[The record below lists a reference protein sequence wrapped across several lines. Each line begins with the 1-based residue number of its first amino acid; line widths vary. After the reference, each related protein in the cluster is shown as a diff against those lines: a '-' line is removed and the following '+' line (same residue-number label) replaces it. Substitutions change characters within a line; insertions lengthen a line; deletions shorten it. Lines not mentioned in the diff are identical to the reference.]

1 MKVINAF
8 QQEAWNDVQ
17 FAKFC
22 KYSYIC
28 KQQKDKIMETSI
40 ERNLLK
46 SVLMELL
53 QENRVLFKELFTE
66 ILTEKGILKPENQ
79 RHEMSREEK
88 IALLIDE
95 DFKKYEFVFK
105 ALA

>member
-1 MKVINAF
+1 
-8 QQEAWNDVQ
+8 
-17 FAKFC
+17 
-22 KYSYIC
+22 
-28 KQQKDKIMETSI
+28 METTI

-79 RHEMSREEK
+79 LHEMSREEK
-88 IALLIDE
+88 LTLLIDE
-95 DFKKYEFVFK
+95 SFKKYEVVFK

>member
-1 MKVINAF
+1 
-8 QQEAWNDVQ
+8 
-17 FAKFC
+17 
-22 KYSYIC
+22 
-28 KQQKDKIMETSI
+28 METTI

-88 IALLIDE
+88 LTLLIDE
-95 DFKKYEFVFK
+95 NFKKYEVVFK